1 MRPKAS
7 DISDS
12 NRKRERREEKS
23 SAEGLGGLRQRGF
36 QGDSSDTKWGNE
48 GNRFLSETGKE
59 GSLCES
65 KLNSNVLNRSYQ
77 W

>member
-7 DISDS
+7 DISDN

-23 SAEGLGGLRQRGF
+23 SAEGLGGLRQRSF
-36 QGDSSDTKWGNE
+36 QGDFSDTKRGSE
-48 GNRFLSETGKE
+48 GNGLLSETGKE
-59 GSLCES
+59 GNLCES
-65 KLNSNVLNRSYQ
+65 KSNSNVLNCSCQ